1 MNNLVLKSII
11 YGGIDG
17 IITIFNLIAGMS
29 GANINNKYILIL
41 GIALLISDGLSMG
54 IGDYLSIKAQ
64 NRFNHKNNYLKYNNG
79 VKNGFITFIF
89 FVIFGSLP
97 LIMFILINT
106 YSKKNNFIKIYL
118 LCILSL
124 FILGIFQ
131 SIILNENKINGGI
144 NVSFFGGSTAILAYL
159 ISNFFSKLINNKK

>member
-1 MNNLVLKSII
+1 
-11 YGGIDG
+11 
-17 IITIFNLIAGMS
+17 
-29 GANINNKYILIL
+29 
-41 GIALLISDGLSMG
+41 
-54 IGDYLSIKAQ
+54 
-64 NRFNHKNNYLKYNNG
+64 
-79 VKNGFITFIF
+79 
-89 FVIFGSLP
+89 
-97 LIMFILINT
+97 MFILINT